1 MEESTNNVTVNNN
14 DEVIKL
20 LKKQVMYAR
29 AGFAVG
35 IITALCCV
43 SVAFLMYKNVTKVVE
58 PVINLSEELSV
69 AVGNLQEISDTI
81 IKDDVVGQLNDG
93 VARLTE
99 IDIDTLNQGISDF
112 SAAVEPLGNF
122 AKRFSR

>member
-1 MEESTNNVTVNNN
+1 MEESTNNVTANNN
-14 DEVIKL
+14 DEIIKL